1 MKNRIKFIIIFT
13 FFIIFNY
20 KNIVIAEEFNFNIT
34 EVEILNEGNLF
45 KGLKRGTATTKEGLE
60 ITADE
65 FEYDKLLN
73 ILKAE
78 GNVEIKDNI
87 KDYTI
92 FSKSITYLKNQE
104 KIFTLGKTN
113 ALINSKYNFETEDII
128 LLRNSMKLNSDRKT
142 KIIDD
147 EFTTYE
153 LDKFEYQINEKIL
166 KGINIDI
173 TTNSNLSETSRDKY
187 NFKDGI
193 FNLESKDFLASETKI
208 KIRKDS
214 FEDNRND
221 PRIYGVSSKKTGN
234 ITVLDKAIFTSC
246 GFNDKCP
253 PWSIK
258 AEKII
263 HDKNQKKIIY
273 DNSVLKIYDIPVFYF
288 PKFFH
293 PDPTVKRQSGLLQ
306 PRLNNSNILGSS
318 LSVPYY
324 KVIAT
329 NKDITFKPTFF
340 DSDIYMFQNEYRQEN
355 RKSSLIA
362 DLGLTKGYSSSNQK
376 NKKNSIG
383 HFFSKFDFD
392 LGLSSF
398 SNSNLKITLQKIT
411 MDTYLKVFEANL
423 VSIDPKIKPED
434 QDNLVSNLTL
444 DLKNENFTM
453 DMGMT
458 SYEKLDGSES
468 DRYQYILPYYNF
480 YKNSSNTKYG
490 ILNFS
495 SKGNNN
501 LKDTNNL
508 KTSINNDLSLK
519 TFDYVSDFGVKSNL
533 GFHFKNVNTSAKN
546 DSVYKSS
553 LQSELMGIINF
564 EGSLPLIKETERYFN
579 SLTPKFSFRINPT
592 DMKNYSSSEREIN
605 TSNLFAINRLGLD
618 NTLEEGQSLTVG
630 IDFKKEKLAEI
641 NKFFELNIGTIFR
654 DETEERIP
662 TNSTINQKSSN
673 IFGSSTFG
681 IYENLKIN
689 YDFATDND
697 LQTFEY
703 NSLGATFSLNKLVTN
718 FDFVEKNGKMGSVNF
733 LKNTTTFNFDDKN
746 YFSFNTRRNR
756 KINLTEY
763 YDLVYE
769 YKNDCLT
776 AGVKYKKTYYE
787 DRDLKPTEDLL
798 FTITLIPITQYE
810 QKIDQSIYRD

>member
-128 LLRNSMKLNSDRKT
+128 LLRNSMKLNSERKT
-142 KIIDD
+142 KITDD

-193 FNLESKDFLASETKI
+193 FNLETKDFLASETKI

-324 KVIAT
+324 KVINT

-376 NKKNSIG
+376 SKKNSIG

-392 LGLSSF
+392 LGLNSF
-398 SNSNLKITLQKIT
+398 TNSNLKITLQKIT

-434 QDNLVSNLTL
+434 QDNLESNLTL

-519 TFDYVSDFGVKSNL
+519 TFDYISDFGIKSNL

-564 EGSLPLIKETERYFN
+564 EGNLPLIKETEGYFN
-579 SLTPKFSFRINPT
+579 SLTPKFSYRINPT

-703 NSLGATFSLNKLVTN
+703 SSLGATFSLNKLVTN

-810 QKIDQSIYRD
+810 QKVDQSIYRD